1 AIELGKIT
9 QIEQE
14 FPDEDENFDQHL
26 FQ

>member
-1 AIELGKIT
+1 ELGKIT